1 MGTFKGVASVKT
13 RAHHTDTAQCDT
25 YQLTNTPLN
34 PSSAEEQRQTTQDH
48 HSQAL
53 DKERSHASKSQ
64 NTQRHRQLPNISSLS
79 HIHTKLNLR

>member
-1 MGTFKGVASVKT
+1 MVGHFKSVASVKA

-34 PSSAEEQRQTTQDH
+34 PSSTEEQRQTTQDH

-64 NTQRHRQLPNISSLS
+64 NTQLPNISSLS

>member
-1 MGTFKGVASVKT
+1 MVGHIKSVASVKA

-34 PSSAEEQRQTTQDH
+34 PSSAEEQSQTTQYH

-53 DKERSHASKSQ
+53 DKERSHASKSE
-64 NTQRHRQLPNISSLS
+64 NTQRLPNISFLS
-79 HIHTKLNLR
+79 HIHSKINLR